1 MHGGVRGCA
10 RQQHKEAAQM
20 LETSDI
26 RKGLKVQMEGVPF
39 GVIYFQFVKPGKGQ
53 AFTRTKL
60 RNMMTGNVI
69 ERTFKSGEK
78 LEKAD
83 LEEREMQYLYP
94 EENFYVFM
102 DTGNYEQLRL
112 TAEQL
117 GDNKYYLTDGLMCS
131 VLLFNERPIGVTPP
145 NFVEFEIAETEPG
158 FKGDTSGGTTKAAK
172 IITGLEIQVP
182 LFIEQGERV
191 RIDTRTGEYAERVKK

>member
-1 MHGGVRGCA
+1 
-10 RQQHKEAAQM
+10 M

-26 RKGLKVQMEGVPF
+26 RKGTKVQFDGVPF
-39 GVIYFQFVKPGKGQ
+39 EVVYFQFVKPGKGQ

-60 RNMMTGNVI
+60 RNMMTGAVI

-83 LEEREMQYLYP
+83 LEERQMQYLYP
-94 EENFYVFM
+94 EDSFYVFM
-102 DTGNYEQLRL
+102 DTASYEQLRL
-112 TAEQL
+112 TEEQL
-117 GDNKYYLTDGLMCS
+117 GDNKYYLSDGLMCD
-131 VLLFNERPIGVTPP
+131 VLIYNERPIGLTPP
-145 NFVEFEIAETEPG
+145 NFVEFEITETEPG
-158 FKGDTSGGTTKAAK
+158 FKGDTSGGTTKFAK

-191 RIDTRTGEYAERVKK
+191 RIDTRTGDYVERASVKR

>member
-1 MHGGVRGCA
+1 
-10 RQQHKEAAQM
+10 M

-39 GVIYFQFVKPGKGQ
+39 EVIYFQFVKPGKGQ

-60 RNMMTGNVI
+60 RNMMTGTVF

-94 EENFYVFM
+94 EDDFYVFM
-102 DTGNYEQLRL
+102 DTTSYEQLRL
-112 TAEQL
+112 TSAQL
-117 GDNKYYLTDGLMCS
+117 GDNKFYLQDGLMCS
-131 VLLFNERPIGVTPP
+131 ILLFNERPIGVTPP

-158 FKGDTSGGTTKAAK
+158 FKGDTSGGTTKNAK
-172 IITGLEIQVP
+172 IVTGLEIQVP